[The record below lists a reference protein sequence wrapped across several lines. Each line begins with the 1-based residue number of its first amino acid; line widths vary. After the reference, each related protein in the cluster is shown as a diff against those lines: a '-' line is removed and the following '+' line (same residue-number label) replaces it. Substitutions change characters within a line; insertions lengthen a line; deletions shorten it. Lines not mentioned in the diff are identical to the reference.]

1 MSHHIQINPGAPAL
15 RVSWQLLKVLDEFA
29 EDFDIR
35 YCFVP
40 PTGRK
45 KMVAALEALTPTEDE
60 ESAAIQELITR
71 LRGRKEI
78 ELLYS

>member
-1 MSHHIQINPGAPAL
+1 MSHHIQINPEAAPL
-15 RVSWQLLKVLDEFA
+15 RVSWELLQVLDEYA
-29 EDFDIR
+29 EDFHIR

-45 KMVAALEALTPTEDE
+45 KMIAALEALAPTEDE
-60 ESAAIQELITR
+60 EPAAIRELIAR